1 MEIKKNI
8 PKNKMLPKSRRKKIL
23 QWKSLDASRRKL
35 DEKKTK
41 AIVLWKK
48 LAIAASLLL
57 FSHWDTS
64 LLKPIRK

>member
-1 MEIKKNI
+1 
-8 PKNKMLPKSRRKKIL
+8 MLPKAEEKPAME
-23 QWKSLDASRRKL
+23 KSLDASRRKL
-35 DEKKTK
+35 DKKKTKK